1 MQLSLYA
8 NLINAETLTFFSP
21 SNDQI
26 ISKMPRNSHLTTCFI
41 KRKWLQVKQI
51 IKWQI
56 LVVLDLNENDWR
68 HVGIEGNS

>member
-1 MQLSLYA
+1 MQLSLYV
-8 NLINAETLTFFSP
+8 NLINAETLTFFFFQWSDHQQNAP
-21 SNDQI
+21 EQPPD
-26 ISKMPRNSHLTTCFI
+26 TCFI

-51 IKWQI
+51 IRWQI